1 MKPGPLGFRTLE
13 LGFRSLDSV
22 DVDARKPAFDVT
34 KIRSLDSEAWIP
46 DAAKP
51 RIDLAVLPTMW

>member
-1 MKPGPLGFRTLE
+1 MK
-13 LGFRSLDSV
+13 
-22 DVDARKPAFDVT
+22 VDARKQAFDVT

-51 RIDLAVLPTMW
+51 RIEVAMLSTIMVSLRTWNVRTAGNWKKIH

>member
-1 MKPGPLGFRTLE
+1 
-13 LGFRSLDSV
+13 
-22 DVDARKPAFDVT
+22 VDARKPASDVT